1 MEIFLSLG
9 SNIEPREEFLKRAI
23 FYLREKIKIKK
34 ISSLYET
41 EPWGYKDQNNF
52 LNIVIQ
58 GESEENPDNLIK
70 FIKDV
75 EKKVGRGESFKWGP
89 REIDI
94 DIILYGDK
102 IIEKENLIVPHKF
115 FEERGFVVVPLF
127 EINKY
132 IINPKSKRKIDEI
145 YKNVDKNGVKKID
158 SEIFLKEVYSDLNI
172 NIIDEENYEIK
183 IFDEVSS
190 TQDYLKEKFSLNKLV
205 LSKIQTKGRGRKGAY
220 WVSEKGGL
228 YFSFSLKPFN
238 YIYFLPILTTYSMA
252 NVLKKLGLLN
262 LKIKIPN
269 DLYLNN
275 KKVCGVISEGYF
287 KEENLAGEIIGVG
300 LNVNQSKSDF
310 PDELINKTTSLHIET
325 GKFFFL
331 DEILRQFLIEL
342 KRNLKYYERENLD
355 HIILNLEKKFKIF
368 EEPFII
374 NFNGEEK
381 RVYGKKFIDYKNLLV
396 QDLNGK
402 IFNIPLHSIP

>member
-1 MEIFLSLG
+1 MDIFLSLG
-9 SNIEPREEFLKRAI
+9 SNIEPREYYLKRAI
-23 FYLREKIKIKK
+23 FYLREKIKINK

-41 EPWGYKDQNNF
+41 EPWGYKEQNNF

-58 GESEENPDNLIK
+58 GESEEDPDCLIK

-75 EKKVGRGESFKWGP
+75 ERKVGRGESFKWGP

-102 IIEKENLIVPHKF
+102 IIEKDNLIVPHKF
-115 FEERGFVVVPLF
+115 FEERGFVVIPLF

-132 IINPKSKRKIDEI
+132 IVNPKSKRKIYEI
-145 YKNVDKNGVKKID
+145 YENVDKRGVKKID
-158 SEIFLKEVYSDLNI
+158 SEVFLKDVYSDINI
-172 NIIDEENYEIK
+172 NVINEKDYKIE
-183 IFDEVSS
+183 IFDEISS
-190 TQDYLKEKFSLNKLV
+190 TQYYLRENFSLYKLV
-205 LSKIQTKGRGRKGAY
+205 ISKTQTKGRGRKGSF

-228 YFSFSLKPFN
+228 YFSFSIKPFE

-252 NVLKKLGLLN
+252 SVLKKLGLLD

-287 KEENLAGEIIGVG
+287 EEEKSVGEIIGVG
-300 LNVNQSKSDF
+300 LNVNQNKKDF
-310 PDELINKTTSLHIET
+310 PEDLIHKTTSLYIET

-331 DEILRQFLIEL
+331 DEILKLFIKEL
-342 KRNLKYYERENLD
+342 KKNLIFYEDENLYQ
-355 HIILNLEKKFKIF
+355 IIKDLEENFKIF
-368 EEPFII
+368 DEPFII
-374 NFNGEEK
+374 NLNGEEK
-381 RVYGKKFIDYKNLLV
+381 RVYGKKFIDYKNLEV
-396 QDLNGK
+396 QDFEGRVL
-402 IFNIPLHSIP
+402 NIPLHSIP

>member
-9 SNIEPREEFLKRAI
+9 SNIEPKEFFLKKAI

-41 EPWGYKDQNNF
+41 EPWGYKEQDKF

-58 GESEENPDNLIK
+58 GESEEDPDNLIK
-70 FIKDV
+70 FIKNV
-75 EKKVGRGESFKWGP
+75 EKKVGRSENFKWGP

-94 DIILYGDK
+94 DVILYGDK

-115 FEERGFVVVPLF
+115 FEDRGFVVIPLF

-145 YKNVDKNGVKKID
+145 YERVDKKGVKKIE
-158 SEIFLKEVYSDLNI
+158 SEDFFKDIYSEVNI
-172 NIIDEENYEIK
+172 NLLDEKDFEIINLESIN
-183 IFDEVSS
+183 S
-190 TQDYLKEKFSLNKLV
+190 TQDYLKENFSLNRLV
-205 LSKIQTKGRGRKGAY
+205 ISKIQTKGRGRKGAY

-228 YFSFSLKPFN
+228 FFSFSLKPFN
-238 YIYFLPILTTYSMA
+238 YIYFLPILVTYSMA
-252 NVLKKLGLLN
+252 NALKKLIDLN

-287 KEENLAGEIIGVG
+287 KDIVLQGEIIGVG
-300 LNVNQSKSDF
+300 LNVNQNKRDF
-310 PDELINKTTSLHIET
+310 PQDLIEKTTSLYIET
-325 GKFFFL
+325 NKFFFI
-331 DEILRQFLIEL
+331 DEILKLFLYEL
-342 KRNLKYYERENLD
+342 KRNLVDYENENLN
-355 HIILNLEKKFKIF
+355 HIIKDLEENFKIF
-368 EEPFII
+368 EDPFIVK
-374 NFNGEEK
+374 FNEK
-381 RVYGKKFIDYKNLLV
+381 EIKVYGEKFIDYKNLKV
-396 QDLNGK
+396 KDLNGEGHVVSLH
-402 IFNIPLHSIP
+402 NIP

>member
-1 MEIFLSLG
+1 MELFLSFG
-9 SNIEPREEFLKRAI
+9 SNIEPREDFLKKAI
-23 FYLREKIKIKK
+23 FYLREKIKINK

-41 EPWGYKDQNNF
+41 EPWGYKDQDNF

-58 GESEENPDNLIK
+58 GESEEDPDDLIK
-70 FIKDV
+70 FIKHV

-132 IINPKSKRKIDEI
+132 IINPKSKRKIEDI
-145 YKNVDKNGVKKID
+145 YNNVDKRSVKKID
-158 SEIFLKEVYSDLNI
+158 SENFLREIYSDLNI
-172 NIIDEENYEIK
+172 NIINEKDYEIE
-183 IFDEVSS
+183 IFDEISS
-190 TQDYLKEKFSLNKLV
+190 TQDYLKENFSLNKLV

-220 WVSEKGGL
+220 WFSEKGGL

-238 YIYFLPILTTYSMA
+238 YIYFLPILVTYSMA
-252 NVLKKLGLLN
+252 NVLKKLGLLD

-287 KEENLAGEIIGVG
+287 KEEKLAGEIIGVG

-310 PDELINKTTSLHIET
+310 PDELINKTTSLYIET
-325 GKFFFL
+325 EKFFYL
-331 DEILRQFLIEL
+331 DEILSLFLSEL
-342 KRNLKYYERENLD
+342 KRNLIYYENENLN
-355 HIILNLEKKFKIF
+355 HIISDLERNFKIF

-374 NFNGEEK
+374 NSNGEEK
-381 RVYGKKFIDYKNLLV
+381 RVYGKKIIDYKNLLV

-402 IFNIPLHSIP
+402 IFNIPLHFIP